1 MVVIINST
9 LVTPKESHTMT
20 MFTVQIG
27 NLRTALSAIRNH
39 VPGGTSKKNQASR
52 TIALTP
58 DSITHT
64 GPLDVP
70 AEIHITVPLHGD
82 GAPTEPIYVDATAFN
97 KAVTVIAGRGTKK
110 NNTANMVIEL
120 DGNTV
125 CLSAPEINNR
135 TATIDV
141 SEHHH
146 PYTLDVVTDNVDDEP
161 LIIAQAG
168 ELAHVW
174 NTTHKS
180 LSTDTTLSVLT
191 MFQVG
196 VVNQQVM
203 FTATDRYRISLA
215 QPDVK
220 YCTLADNK
228 GISLPSALVKATT
241 HIHADATIKIYANSH
256 LTWFILDDGD
266 GTRVIARTSGDRSVS
281 PDSLYRIATG
291 KTHNSAADPLVSAT
305 LDTNEVTT
313 FVKELT
319 SVSPSGNV
327 TFYPNAT
334 SIHAEAR
341 GNHPADTTYGEDTL
355 GVDWDNGIN
364 GQEGSPVR
372 LHNNY
377 LMDTLSMISTDKVN
391 VVIRGEMSP
400 VLIHEVGGKVQHAI
414 MPIRM

>member
-1 MVVIINST
+1 MVVNVNST
-9 LVTPKESHTMT
+9 RATPKESHTMT
-20 MFTVQIG
+20 TITVQIG
-27 NLRTALSAIRNH
+27 NLRTALTAIRNH
-39 VPGGTSKKNQASR
+39 VPGGTAKKNQASR
-52 TIALTP
+52 AIALTP

-70 AEIHITVPLHGD
+70 AEIHITVPLHGTGD
-82 GAPTEPIYVDATAFN
+82 TTEPIYVDATAFN
-97 KAVTVIAGRGTKK
+97 KAVTAIIGRGTKK
-110 NNTANMVIEL
+110 NNEANMVIEL

-141 SEHHH
+141 TEHHH
-146 PYTLDVVTDNVDDEP
+146 PYTLDTVKVDDEP
-161 LIIAQAG
+161 LIITQAG

-196 VVNQQVM
+196 VVGKQVT
-203 FTATDRYRISLA
+203 FAATDRYRMSLA

-281 PDSLYRIATG
+281 PDSLHRIATG
-291 KTHNSAADPLVSAT
+291 KTHDSVAYPVVST
-305 LDTNEVTT
+305 TPDTNEVAT
-313 FVKELT
+313 FIKELT
-319 SVSPSGNV
+319 SVRTTGNV
-327 TFYPNAT
+327 TLYPSAT
-334 SIHAEAR
+334 SIHAEVR
-341 GNHPADTTYGEDTL
+341 GNHPVDTIYGEDTL

>member
-1 MVVIINST
+1 
-9 LVTPKESHTMT
+9 MT
-20 MFTVQIG
+20 TFTVQIG
-27 NLRTALSAIRNH
+27 NLRTALTTIRNH
-39 VPGGTSKKNQASR
+39 VPGGTAKKNQASR
-52 TIALTP
+52 AIALTP

-97 KAVTVIAGRGTKK
+97 KAVTVVAGRGTKK
-110 NNTANMVIEL
+110 NNTVNMVIEL
-120 DGNTV
+120 IDNTV
-125 CLSAPEINNR
+125 CLSAPDLNNR

-146 PYTLDVVTDNVDDEP
+146 PYTLDTVNVDDEP

-180 LSTDTTLSVLT
+180 LSNDTTLPALT

-196 VVNQQVM
+196 VTNQQVT

-215 QPDVK
+215 QPDVQ

-228 GISLPSALVKATT
+228 GIPLPSTLVKAAT
-241 HIHADATIKIYANSH
+241 HIHTDATIKIYANPH
-256 LTWFILDDGD
+256 LTSFILDSDD

-281 PDSLYRIATG
+281 PDSLYRIATD
-291 KTHNSAADPLVSAT
+291 KTHDSVANPLVSAT
-305 LDTNEVTT
+305 LDTNEVAT

-319 SVSPSGNV
+319 SVRPTGNV
-327 TFYPNAT
+327 TLYPSTT

-341 GNHPADTTYGEDTL
+341 GNHPVDTIYGEDTL

-372 LHNNY
+372 LHSNY

-391 VVIRGEMSP
+391 VVIRGEMTP
-400 VLIHEVGGKVQHAI
+400 VLIHEVGGKTRHAV
-414 MPIRM
+414 MPIYM

>member
-1 MVVIINST
+1 
-9 LVTPKESHTMT
+9 MT
-20 MFTVQIG
+20 TITVQIG
-27 NLRTALSAIRNH
+27 NLRTALTAIRNH
-39 VPGGTSKKNQASR
+39 VPGGTAKKNQASR
-52 TIALTP
+52 AIALTP

-70 AEIHITVPLHGD
+70 AEIHITVPLHGH

-110 NNTANMVIEL
+110 NNTANIVIEL

-125 CLSAPEINNR
+125 CLSAPDLNNR

-141 SEHHH
+141 TEHHH
-146 PYTLDVVTDNVDDEP
+146 PYTLDTVKVDDEP
-161 LIIAQAG
+161 LIITQAG

-196 VVNQQVM
+196 VVGKQVT
-203 FTATDRYRISLA
+203 FAATDRYRMSLA

-220 YCTLADNK
+220 YCTLAENK

-266 GTRVIARTSGDRSVS
+266 GTRVIARASGDRSVS
-281 PDSLYRIATG
+281 PDSLHRIATSKSHG
-291 KTHNSAADPLVSAT
+291 SAVYPPVSAT
-305 LDTNEVTT
+305 LDTNEVAT
-313 FVKELT
+313 FIKELT
-319 SVSPSGNV
+319 SVRTSGNV
-327 TFYPNAT
+327 TLYPSAT
-334 SIHAEAR
+334 SIHAEVR
-341 GNHPADTTYGEDTL
+341 GNHPVDTIYGEDTL

-377 LMDTLSMISTDKVN
+377 LMDTLSMIATDKVN
-391 VVIRGEMSP
+391 VVIRDEKSP

>member
-1 MVVIINST
+1 
-9 LVTPKESHTMT
+9 MT
-20 MFTVQIG
+20 TITVQIG
-27 NLRTALSAIRNH
+27 NLRTALTAIRNH
-39 VPGGTSKKNQASR
+39 VPGGTAKKNQASR
-52 TIALTP
+52 AIALTP

-70 AEIHITVPLHGD
+70 AEIHITIPLHGN

-97 KAVTVIAGRGTKK
+97 KAVTAIIGRGTKK
-110 NNTANMVIEL
+110 NNEANLVIEL
-120 DGNTV
+120 NDETV

-146 PYTLDVVTDNVDDEP
+146 PYTLDTVNVDDEP

-196 VVNQQVM
+196 MVNQQIT
-203 FTATDRYRISLA
+203 FAATDRYRMSLA
-215 QPDVK
+215 QPDVQN
-220 YCTLADNK
+220 CTLADNK
-228 GISLPSALVKATT
+228 GISLPSTLVKATT
-241 HIHADATIKIYANSH
+241 HIHTDATIKIYANPY
-256 LTWFILDDGD
+256 LTSFVLDSDD

-291 KTHNSAADPLVSAT
+291 KTHDSAADSLVSAT

-327 TFYPNAT
+327 TFYPKAT

-372 LHNNY
+372 LHSNY
-377 LMDTLSMISTDKVN
+377 LVDTLSMITTDKVN
-391 VVIRGEMSP
+391 VVIRNEMTP

>member
-1 MVVIINST
+1 
-9 LVTPKESHTMT
+9 MT
-20 MFTVQIG
+20 TFTVKIG
-27 NLRTALSAIRNH
+27 NLRAALAAIRNH
-39 VPGGTSKKNQASR
+39 VPGGTAKKNQANR
-52 TIALTP
+52 AIALTP

-70 AEIHITVPLHGD
+70 AEIHITVPLHGH
-82 GAPTEPIYVDATAFN
+82 GASTEPIYVDATDLN
-97 KAVTVIAGRGTKK
+97 KAISVVAGRGTKK
-110 NNTANMVIEL
+110 NNKTNMVIEL

-125 CLSAPEINNR
+125 CLSAPDLNNR

-146 PYTLDVVTDNVDDEP
+146 PYTLDTVNVDDEP

-180 LSTDTTLSVLT
+180 LSTDTTLPMLT

-196 VVNQQVM
+196 VVGKQIT

-215 QPDVK
+215 QPDVQ

-241 HIHADATIKIYANSH
+241 HIHTDATIKIYANPH
-256 LTWFILDDGD
+256 LTAFILDSDD

-291 KTHNSAADPLVSAT
+291 KTHDSVASPLVSTT
-305 LDTNEVTT
+305 LDTNEVAT
-313 FVKELT
+313 FFKELT
-319 SVSPSGNV
+319 SVRPTGNV
-327 TFYPNAT
+327 TLYPSAT

-341 GNHPADTTYGEDTL
+341 GNHPVDTIYGEDTL

-372 LHNNY
+372 LHSNY

-391 VVIRGEMSP
+391 VVIRGEMTP

>member
-1 MVVIINST
+1 MVVNVNST
-9 LVTPKESHTMT
+9 LAIPKESHTMT
-20 MFTVQIG
+20 TITVQIG
-27 NLRTALSAIRNH
+27 NLRTALTAIRNH
-39 VPGGTSKKNQASR
+39 VPGGTAKKNQASR
-52 TIALTP
+52 AIALTP

-70 AEIHITVPLHGD
+70 AEIHITVPLHGH

-110 NNTANMVIEL
+110 NNKANMVIEL
-120 DGNTV
+120 DGDTV
-125 CLSAPEINNR
+125 CLSAPDLNNR

-196 VVNQQVM
+196 VVGKQVT
-203 FTATDRYRISLA
+203 FAATDRYRMSLA

-241 HIHADATIKIYANSH
+241 HVHTDSTIKIYANSH
-256 LTWFILDDGD
+256 LTSFILDDGD

-291 KTHNSAADPLVSAT
+291 KTHDSVASPLVSTT
-305 LDTNEVTT
+305 LDTNEVAT

-327 TFYPNAT
+327 TFYPKAT

-355 GVDWDNGIN
+355 GVEWDNGVN

-372 LHNNY
+372 LHSNY

-391 VVIRGEMSP
+391 VVIRGEMTP

-414 MPIRM
+414 MPIHI

>member
-1 MVVIINST
+1 
-9 LVTPKESHTMT
+9 MT
-20 MFTVQIG
+20 TITVQIG
-27 NLRTALSAIRNH
+27 NLRTALTAIRNH
-39 VPGGTSKKNQASR
+39 VPGGTAKKNQASR
-52 TIALTP
+52 AIALTP

-70 AEIHITVPLHGD
+70 AETHITVPLHGTGD
-82 GAPTEPIYVDATAFN
+82 TTEPIYVDATAFN
-97 KAVTVIAGRGTKK
+97 KAVTAIIGRGTKK
-110 NNTANMVIEL
+110 NNEANMVIEL

-141 SEHHH
+141 TEDHH
-146 PYTLDVVTDNVDDEP
+146 PYTLDTVKVEDEP

-196 VVNQQVM
+196 VVGKQVT
-203 FTATDRYRISLA
+203 FAATDRYRMSLA

-220 YCTLADNK
+220 YCTLAENK
-228 GISLPSALVKATT
+228 GISLPPALVKATT

-281 PDSLYRIATG
+281 PDSLRRIATG

-319 SVSPSGNV
+319 SVNPSGNV
-327 TFYPNAT
+327 TFYPKAT

-372 LHNNY
+372 LHSNY
-377 LMDTLSMISTDKVN
+377 LVDTLSMIATDKVN
-391 VVIRGEMSP
+391 VVIRNEMTP

>member
-1 MVVIINST
+1 
-9 LVTPKESHTMT
+9 MT
-20 MFTVQIG
+20 TFTVQIG
-27 NLRTALSAIRNH
+27 NLRTALTAIRSH
-39 VPGGTSKKNQASR
+39 VPGGTAKKNQASR
-52 TIALTP
+52 AIALTP

-70 AEIHITVPLHGD
+70 AEIHITVPLHGTGD
-82 GAPTEPIYVDATAFN
+82 TTEPIYVDATAFN
-97 KAVTVIAGRGTKK
+97 KAVTAIIGRGTKK
-110 NNTANMVIEL
+110 NNEANMVIEL
-120 DGNTV
+120 NDETV

-135 TATIDV
+135 TATVDV

-196 VVNQQVM
+196 MVGKQVT
-203 FTATDRYRISLA
+203 FAATDRYRMSLA

-256 LTWFILDDGD
+256 LTWFILDSGD

-281 PDSLYRIATG
+281 PDSLHRIATG
-291 KTHNSAADPLVSAT
+291 KTHNSAADSLVSAT

-327 TFYPNAT
+327 TFYPKAT

-341 GNHPADTTYGEDTL
+341 GNHPVDTTYGEDTL

-372 LHNNY
+372 LHSNY

-391 VVIRGEMSP
+391 VVIRGEMTP